1 MFRLMAPGSK
11 FLREPSGQMTS
22 AVVPSG
28 TERVACIFLPL
39 RFSDTSILPKCV
51 STVAEASVKV
61 PIWGQTLKERKPG
74 EVGFYTAHF
83 LTQQRKR
90 ATTPCMV
97 VVSATEPVR
106 TDSPSF
112 RIKVVYSG

>member
-1 MFRLMAPGSK
+1 MFRLMTPRIEILAGAI
-11 FLREPSGQMTS
+11 GQMTS

-74 EVGFYTAHF
+74 EVGSIPHTF
-83 LTQQRKR
+83 
-90 ATTPCMV
+90 
-97 VVSATEPVR
+97 
-106 TDSPSF
+106 
-112 RIKVVYSG
+112 

>member
-1 MFRLMAPGSK
+1 MFSPDDAPDRNSCGSH
-11 FLREPSGQMTS
+11 RGQMTS

-61 PIWGQTLKERKPG
+61 PIWGQTLKGTKTWRG
-74 EVGFYTAHF
+74 RFYTAHF

-97 VVSATEPVR
+97 DRTTSETVR

-112 RIKVVYSG
+112 EQGRIFR